1 MGKSQERKGFVAGE
15 NELLFELALNGIGG
29 NTVHQV
35 KKNLTMLE
43 INQWAEYRARRG
55 SLNIGR
61 RVEQASANIIAM
73 NINKGLEVKDWVEP
87 LEFMPNED
95 DVIES
100 FEDQI
105 NG

>member
-1 MGKSQERKGFVAGE
+1 M
-15 NELLFELALNGIGG
+15 LFELALAGIGG
-29 NTVHQV
+29 NTIHQV
-35 KKNLTMLE
+35 KNNLTMLE
-43 INQWAEYRARRG
+43 INQWAEYRQRRG

-73 NINKGLEVKDWVEP
+73 NINKGLKHENWVEP

-105 NG
+105 EN

>member
-1 MGKSQERKGFVAGE
+1 M
-15 NELLFELALNGIGG
+15 LFELALAGIGG
-29 NTVHQV
+29 NTIHQV
-35 KKNLTMLE
+35 KNNLTMLE
-43 INQWAEYRARRG
+43 INQWAEYRQRRG

-73 NINKGLEVKDWVEP
+73 NINKGLKHENWVEP

-105 NG
+105 DK